1 MKTSPLKFFQDSF
14 GATRKELS
22 EMTGLH
28 STTISHILAN
38 RREFPRRIKIKFDRV
53 QILVDE
59 ALGKKYVSVIPEQ
72 QNEIAKKSVAEI
84 LERRKYELKLII
96 FDLRMELND
105 HRKQYE
111 QLVLQFNN
119 LEYACQKEDLSD
131 QDDTLI
137 SWMNY
142 RYKLAIADL
151 QKFSPEHFVSKE
163 AELKGYEAEL
173 AWIEE
178 KTAMV

>member
-96 FDLRMELND
+96 FDLRKELND

-151 QKFSPEHFVSKE
+151 QKFSPEHLVSK
-163 AELKGYEAEL
+163 EAEL